1 MLRFLFIG
9 CFLLFSSTIAW
20 ADTPEDRG
28 KKLPYYEENYRA
40 NPCGPNGVQRDSVTA
55 YLEIK
60 FNAEYRDLSSTEL
73 QKFLKELQQ
82 EDSRISNIRI
92 FRAPRK
98 EGYAVTSSY
107 LFQNFLSG
115 KVLVELYCVVRI
127 NGSPIVYLRE
137 KGLNRMVGKPFEEIG
152 LE

>member
-9 CFLLFSSTIAW
+9 CFLLFYSTLVWTA
-20 ADTPEDRG
+20 TSEDRG
-28 KKLPYYEENYRA
+28 KKLPYYEENYQA
-40 NPCGPNGVQRDSVTA
+40 NPCGLYGVQRDSVTA
-55 YLEIK
+55 YFEVK
-60 FNAEYRDLSSTEL
+60 FNAEYRDLSPTEL

-92 FRAPRK
+92 FRAPGK

-137 KGLNRMVGKPFEEIG
+137 KGLNRMVGKSFEEIG

>member
-20 ADTPEDRG
+20 QIPLKTVERSYLIM
-28 KKLPYYEENYRA
+28 KKTIGLIPVVPMEYNEIQLLLTWKLNLMRSIEIYHLPF
-40 NPCGPNGVQRDSVTA
+40 
-55 YLEIK
+55 K
-60 FNAEYRDLSSTEL
+60 
-73 QKFLKELQQ
+73 KFLKELQQ

-92 FRAPRK
+92 FRAPGK

-127 NGSPIVYLRE
+127 MILLSFI
-137 KGLNRMVGKPFEEIG
+137 
-152 LE
+152 